1 MEGEGAEGGGGGR
14 KGGGGWP
21 GVEEAAVVVEEEEW
35 EEDEEEHGR
44 GGGAVKACRVE
55 VFPFSP
61 TVAWLAW
68 PRFRL
73 RTSFSSLS

>member
-1 MEGEGAEGGGGGR
+1 VEGEGAEGGGGGR
-14 KGGGGWP
+14 KGGGGRP
-21 GVEEAAVVVEEEEW
+21 GAEEAAVVVEEEW

-44 GGGAVKACRVE
+44 GGGAVKACRPVE

-68 PRFRL
+68 PLFRL